1 MTMAADATITPTPT
15 IAEAPATSKLTAIRD
30 LTKATFNMPD
40 EDTLAVDYVV
50 ALLVSNTWTP
60 DADPL
65 WGWLV
70 GPPGSCKTELVRPLQ
85 DFDKVHFLSSLT
97 ACALVSGYD
106 KNEDGTDVSL
116 LPKLKNKVLVIK
128 DFTAILSQPQAS
140 LMQIFGDLRDA
151 YDGSYGKHFGTVG
164 ERSYKVK
171 FGVLAAVTPAI
182 DDLALQQTMLGERF
196 LTLRI
201 CRSALDTTV
210 ARIRYLVHVR
220 NAMSSKAVWRK
231 ALADCWQSNMAAI
244 LKNLPDTV
252 AIPEE
257 FDLAIIHSA
266 DLLSRLRHLPDL
278 TPDKYTPEKEHELG
292 SRLVNQLANLAMARC
307 AADGRQAVNA
317 GDLALVSRVTWDSM
331 PPISRRVL
339 RAVYR
344 AADKAT
350 KFRHINDIS
359 KDTHIPV
366 KVLKSVLE
374 CFKASGIVEAADA
387 EGKVGY
393 TSPYQAE
400 WRLTPST
407 LEQVQQARLFTT

>member
-1 MTMAADATITPTPT
+1 
-15 IAEAPATSKLTAIRD
+15 
-30 LTKATFNMPD
+30 
-40 EDTLAVDYVV
+40 
-50 ALLVSNTWTP
+50 
-60 DADPL
+60 
-65 WGWLV
+65 
-70 GPPGSCKTELVRPLQ
+70 
-85 DFDKVHFLSSLT
+85 
-97 ACALVSGYD
+97 
-106 KNEDGTDVSL
+106 
-116 LPKLKNKVLVIK
+116 
-128 DFTAILSQPQAS
+128 
-140 LMQIFGDLRDA
+140 
-151 YDGSYGKHFGTVG
+151 
-164 ERSYKVK
+164 
-171 FGVLAAVTPAI
+171 
-182 DDLALQQTMLGERF
+182 
-196 LTLRI
+196 
-201 CRSALDTTV
+201 
-210 ARIRYLVHVR
+210 
-220 NAMSSKAVWRK
+220 MSSKAVWRK